1 MATIT
6 NLKVAFRKTVQP
18 RDYES
23 ETAEIEFSLA
33 IDDNEAEQATD
44 IAGDMLE
51 EAKDQVFKTL
61 GRKKDRR
68 RVRDE

>member
-6 NLKVAFRKTVQP
+6 NLRVAFKKTVQP

-23 ETAEIEFSLA
+23 ETAEIEFSLSV
-33 IDDNEAEQATD
+33 DDNEASEATD

-51 EAKDQVFKTL
+51 EAKDQVFKAL
-61 GRKKDRR
+61 GRKRDKNH
-68 RVRDE
+68 VRDK